1 MIQTMDAEPRGRQ
14 RPNWWLWS
22 YLIALVAIVTALTVL
37 ILPWAASAYHLERA
51 GGELAGG
58 SSIDSTSGAEAAER
72 ELRKAVEWY
81 PDNAHAYRLLAQT
94 YELQGDLA
102 AKVEALA
109 RYVSLKPKDPL
120 GYWELAAAC
129 EQLGVA
135 DLAQLD
141 GKPCGADEK
150 TRQTILARLWQQAG
164 QSAADLIRAGDYLL
178 QGKNL
183 PEAKTFYQRALLLNP
198 EAAAAWYGLAQ
209 VYVARNEHKEALA
222 ALARVVDLGSDI
234 ELIASAFD
242 QQGQI
247 LAEAGR
253 WAEAAQASGQAV
265 ALKPDQGHYHH
276 RYGWYLHK
284 AGRPLWEARAELEK
298 AADLLPTSPW
308 PRLRLADLA
317 FAEQDY
323 AQMLSYAKE
332 AIEIRPDL
340 ASGWV
345 LQGRALRFLE
355 QFDEAERVL
364 RHAIELAPANAAAH
378 AELARALKQQGHLD
392 QAIEEFERAV
402 ELAPRNVWFLRW
414 LGDAYRAQGLTTE
427 AAEAYRRVLVLDPEN
442 AAARQALEDL
452 ED

>member
-1 MIQTMDAEPRGRQ
+1 M
-14 RPNWWLWS
+14 
-22 YLIALVAIVTALTVL
+22 VF
-37 ILPWAASAYHLERA
+37 PWGASAYHLERA
-51 GGELAGG
+51 GAELAGG
-58 SSIDSTSGAEAAER
+58 SMTDSTSRAVAAER
-72 ELRKAVEWY
+72 ELRRAVEWH

-102 AKVEALA
+102 AKAEALA
-109 RYVSLKPKDPL
+109 RYVALRPKDPL

-129 EQLGVA
+129 EQLAVA
-135 DLAQLD
+135 ELARV
-141 GKPCGADEK
+141 GGRPCGTDEK
-150 TRQTILARLWQQAG
+150 TRQTTLTRLWHQAG

-178 QGKNL
+178 QGQNL
-183 PEAKTFYQRALLLNP
+183 PEAEAFYQKALLVDP
-198 EAAAAWYGLAQ
+198 GAAAAWYGQAQ
-209 VYVARNEHKEALA
+209 VYVARHEREEALA
-222 ALARVVDLGSDI
+222 ALARVVDLSSDT
-234 ELIASAFD
+234 ELVASAFD

-247 LAEAGR
+247 LADAGR

-265 ALKPDQGHYHH
+265 ALQPDHGYYHH

-332 AIEIRPDL
+332 ATEIRPDL
-340 ASGWV
+340 VSSWV
-345 LQGRALRFLE
+345 LQGRALRMLD

-364 RHAIELAPANAAAH
+364 RHAISLEPAHAAAH
-378 AELARALKQQGHLD
+378 AELARALQQQERLD
-392 QAIEEFERAV
+392 QAIEEFEQAV

-414 LGDAYRAQGLTTE
+414 LGDAYRAQGLTSE
-427 AAEAYRRVLVLDPEN
+427 AAEAYRRVLVLDPDN
-442 AAARQALEDL
+442 AAARQALKDL
-452 ED
+452 GD